1 MAKLRKILGV
11 IGLAVVLALPNT
23 TSGQALSTSTISNQ
37 YTQPEPEVSE
47 WTINQAIPDTYE
59 RLAENDSYLFYA
71 NPETLAFKVVDRRS
85 GYVWHS
91 NLDEVTEEDKL
102 NKTWTAF
109 AQSGVSIDLMY
120 DDATTDRL
128 SITRD
133 SHSLDFNRLPNGF
146 SAEVSFP
153 LYGLGLTVNVTLEA
167 DGVKVEVPA
176 DSIVE
181 TMPDDYKFET
191 IHLYPFFGATKG
203 SSVPGYLF
211 IPDGSGSL
219 IRYADTT
226 KATSMFYGRYYGDDL
241 GMTSSNLYDYYVNP
255 AYPLALPVLGS
266 THGVKQ
272 HGYLLVLESGAPYAR
287 LRAHPAGIITQFNF
301 IYNSFIYNES
311 FFQATNRAGAGV
323 TAIQKETNDF
333 NIVMHYRFLD
343 GEAADYVG
351 MAASYRDYL
360 IDKGQLSDRTED
372 DDPMGIRLEF
382 LMGEKKRFLF
392 WDVSVPMTTFK
403 HLDAILDDLNTKGV
417 RGIQS
422 VLYGW
427 QKLGAS
433 ATAPATLSVEPQL
446 GSLKTLA
453 AINERLLERDGALQ
467 LYVDPQSALKGA
479 SGYSERSDLAMSIT
493 NKNLLGYNRTKV
505 NYYFHQKQIEERL
518 VGFSQSLK
526 ALPNVELALDVVGHT
541 LYSDFKQGNALNREE
556 AKAALTAAF
565 DAVERPLSFYAPND
579 YALAFAKNVYD
590 TPLSN
595 SGYLYTTDSVPF
607 MSLVLAGYI
616 NLYST
621 PLNFSSDLTFERLR
635 LVDYQLYP
643 SFMVTHHPTSRIL
656 LTYSNWIYS
665 SQYSQWST
673 RISETYEWMAQRMEP
688 VKGATVIS
696 RSIPQSGVSVTTYSN
711 GQTLIVNYTTQAI
724 TVGSIT
730 VPARDAWVGEV
741 QP

>member
-1 MAKLRKILGV
+1 MAKLMKI
-11 IGLAVVLALPNT
+11 ISIAVTVLVLVMPSST
-23 TSGQALSTSTISNQ
+23 VTFALSTSTVSNQ
-37 YTQPEPEVSE
+37 YTQPEPEAVA
-47 WTINQAIPDTYE
+47 WTINQVIPDSYE
-59 RLAENDSYLFYA
+59 QLAENDTYAFYA
-71 NPETLAFKVVDRRS
+71 NPETLAFKVVDLRS

-91 NLDEVTEEDKL
+91 NLDEVTEADRL
-102 NKTWTAF
+102 NRTWTAF

-133 SHSLDFNRLPNGF
+133 GHSLDFNRLPNGF
-146 SAEVSFP
+146 SAELSFP
-153 LYGLGLTVNVTLEA
+153 LYGLGLTINVTLEA
-167 DGVKVEVPA
+167 DGVKVEVPS

-181 TMPDDYKFET
+181 SMPDDYKFET

-203 SSVPGYLF
+203 GSVPGYLF

-219 IRYADTT
+219 IRYADST
-226 KATSMFYGRYYGDDL
+226 KASSMFYGRYYGDDL
-241 GMTSSNLYDYYVNP
+241 GMISTNLYDYYVNP
-255 AYPLALPVLGS
+255 AYPLALPVLGA

-333 NIVMHYRFLD
+333 DIVMHYRFLD
-343 GEAADYVG
+343 GDDADYVG
-351 MAASYRDYL
+351 MATSYREYL
-360 IDKGQLSDRTED
+360 LDQGMLSDRTED

-382 LMGEKKRFLF
+382 LMGERKRFLF

-403 HLDAILDDLNTKGV
+403 QLDAILEDLNANQVK
-417 RGIQS
+417 GIQT

-433 ATAPATLSVEPQL
+433 ATAPTKLSVEPQL

-453 AINERLLERDGALQ
+453 SINETLLEQKGALQ
-467 LYVDPQSALKGA
+467 LYLDPQAALKGVG
-479 SGYSERSDLAMSIT
+479 GYSVRSDLAMSIT

-505 NYYFHQKQIEERL
+505 NYYYHLAQVQKRL
-518 VGFSQSLK
+518 VGFSESLS
-526 ALPNVELALDVVGHT
+526 ALPNVELALDVIGNT
-541 LYSDFKQGNALNREE
+541 LYSDFKSGNQLNREG
-556 AKAALTAAF
+556 AKAAYTEAF
-565 DAVERPLSFYAPND
+565 ASVERPLSFYAPND
-579 YALAFAKNVYD
+579 YALAYTKNLYD
-590 TPLSN
+590 APLSN

-607 MSLVLAGYI
+607 MSIALAGYV

-665 SQYSQWST
+665 SQYSQWSDK
-673 RISETYEWMAQRMEP
+673 IIDTYAWMADRLEP
-688 VKGATVIS
+688 VKGATIQS
-696 RSIPQSGVSVTTYSN
+696 RTIPQTGISVVTFSN
-711 GQTLIVNYTTQAI
+711 GQTMIVNYTPQPFTWA
-724 TVGSIT
+724 SIT
-730 VPARDAWVGEV
+730 VAANDAWVGEIL
-741 QP
+741 P

>member
-1 MAKLRKILGV
+1 VVKRLSQWGILMMV
-11 IGLAVVLALPNT
+11 ILLGWPSTVTL
-23 TSGQALSTSTISNQ
+23 ALSTSTISNQ

-47 WTINQAIPDTYE
+47 WTIHQSIPEGYE
-59 RLAENDSYLFYA
+59 RLAENDTYVLYA
-71 NPETLAFKVVDRRS
+71 HPETLAFKVVDLRS
-85 GYVWHS
+85 GYIWHS
-91 NLDEVTEEDKL
+91 NLDEVTEEDRL
-102 NKTWTAF
+102 NRTWTAF

-133 SHSLDFNRLPNGF
+133 GHSLDFDRLPNGF
-146 SAEVSFP
+146 SAELSFP
-153 LYGLGLTVNVTLEA
+153 LYGLGLTINVTLEA
-167 DGVKVEVPA
+167 DGVKVEVPS

-181 TMPDDYKFET
+181 SMPDDYKFET

-203 SSVPGYLF
+203 GSVPGYMF

-219 IRYADTT
+219 IRYADST

-241 GMTSSNLYDYYVNP
+241 GMISTNLYDYYVNP
-255 AYPLALPVLGS
+255 AYALSLPVLGAV
-266 THGVKQ
+266 HGVHQ
-272 HGYLLVLESGAPYAR
+272 NAYLVVLESGAPYAR

-333 NIVMHYRFLD
+333 DIVMHYRFLS
-343 GEAADYVG
+343 GEEADYVG
-351 MAASYRDYL
+351 MANNYRDYL
-360 IDKGQLSDRTED
+360 IDHDQLSDRTVDE
-372 DDPMGIRLEF
+372 DPMGIRLEF

-403 HLDAILDDLNTKGV
+403 QLDAILQDLNTNEVK
-417 RGIQS
+417 GIQA
-422 VLYGW
+422 VVYGW

-433 ATAPATLSVEPQL
+433 ATAPTKLSVEPQL
-446 GSLKTLA
+446 GSLKSLA
-453 AINERLLERDGALQ
+453 AINQTLLDQHGALQ
-467 LYVDPQSALKGA
+467 LYLDPQSALRGV
-479 SGYSERSDLAMSIT
+479 SGYSVRSDLAMSIT

-505 NYYFHQKQIEERL
+505 NYYYNLTQVEKRL
-518 VGFSQSLK
+518 VGFSQSLG
-526 ALPNVELALDVVGHT
+526 ALPDVELALDVIGNT
-541 LYSDFKQGNALNREE
+541 LYSDFKSGNQLNREG
-556 AKAALTAAF
+556 AKAAYTGMFESL
-565 DAVERPLSFYAPND
+565 EREISFYAPND
-579 YALAFAKNVYD
+579 YAFATMKNYYD
-590 TPLSN
+590 APISN

-607 MSLVLAGYI
+607 LSIALSGYV

-665 SQYSQWST
+665 SQYSQWSDK
-673 RISETYEWMAQRMEP
+673 IVDTYAWMADRLEP
-688 VKGATVIS
+688 VKGATVVS
-696 RSIPQSGVSVTTYSN
+696 RTIPQSGISVITFSN
-711 GQTLIVNYTTQAI
+711 QQTIIVNYTTQPYQLGNV
-724 TVGSIT
+724 TVS
-730 VPARDAWVGEV
+730 ARDAWVGEL